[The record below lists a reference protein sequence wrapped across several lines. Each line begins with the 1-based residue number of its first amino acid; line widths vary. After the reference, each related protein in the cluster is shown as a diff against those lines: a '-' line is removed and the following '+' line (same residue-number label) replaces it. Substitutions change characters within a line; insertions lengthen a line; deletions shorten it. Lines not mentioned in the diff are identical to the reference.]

1 MKCGKQDQIMIKF
14 KCKLNVPEYSY
25 KNDFS
30 EDGNCSGLNIEP
42 LTFVQETV
50 HDCISQIC

>member
-14 KCKLNVPEYSY
+14 TCKLNVPEYSY